1 MALPNKPGQSYLG
14 MYHLIASNRVQ
25 MYKEVFSPELI
36 IGICWEETFFNNI
49 KQEVGTGVG
58 FGQTEP
64 AEFWK
69 LENDV
74 ARARGYYVSGL
85 PRRNTIIASDGSKI
99 VSLAGALDDG
109 QAILVLTALMVQ
121 LYIDLKFSSRA
132 VLEGLAGVAFSR
144 KIAKEVAEGK
154 MTVAAAKSIDPL
166 GVSGRL
172 GKITGWLSC
181 ENILLNQ
188 LPDNADTRPK
198 IREALA
204 ASRGFPRTDPEW
216 NRILFG
222 TDEKVWTG

>member
-1 MALPNKPGQSYLG
+1 MALPDKPGQSYLG
-14 MYHLIASNRVQ
+14 KYHLIVTNRVQ

-49 KQEVGTGVG
+49 KQEDGTGVG

-69 LENDV
+69 LEKDI
-74 ARARGYYVSGL
+74 ARARGYYVPGL
-85 PRRNTIIASDGSKI
+85 PRRNTITASDGSKI
-99 VSLAGALDDG
+99 VSLAGTLDDSH
-109 QAILVLTALMVQ
+109 AILVLTALMVQ

-154 MTVAAAKSIDPL
+154 RTAAAAKSINPL

-172 GKITGWLSC
+172 GKITGWLGC
-181 ENILLNQ
+181 ENILLHQ

-198 IREALA
+198 IREALD

-216 NRILFG
+216 NRILIRATCSG
-222 TDEKVWTG
+222 